1 MKKIILITFLSFFIS
16 SVSYSSTKKDI
27 IIGKGLEKNSS
38 VVLKCKSKTQREN
51 ISVTIIYKNMNPGV
65 VFWSQNE
72 EEFSNYS
79 FLASYLFFNKS
90 EKNSI
95 LYQNLKGVGLVKYF
109 YSTDEMYDSF
119 KTKNKFS
126 MYQIGFPVTT
136 EEKNSIKLYK
146 EYEKILPSWFLKDLI
161 LPNRL
166 IERAELKKLEDYSNT
181 LKELFEKQY
190 EGYKNN
196 KFGEKLFVEKYEF
209 ICDPPK
215 FFNIKP

>member
-1 MKKIILITFLSFFIS
+1 MKKIILITFLYLCIS
-16 SVSYSSTKKDI
+16 SISYSNTKKDI

-38 VVLKCKSKTQREN
+38 IVLKCKSKKQIEN

-72 EEFSNYS
+72 EEFSDYS

-90 EKNSI
+90 EKNYI
-95 LYQNLKGVGLVKYF
+95 FYQNLKGVGLVKYF